1 MKNIYFIADIA
12 ANHDGD
18 INRAK
23 KLCLLAKESGANA
36 VKFQHFK
43 ASTIVSDKGFK
54 DLGSNLS
61 HQSSWDKSIY
71 EVYQDASVPL
81 DWTPEL
87 KSYCDEI
94 EIDFFTTPYDLD
106 YVDYLDQYVSMYKIG
121 SGDITWTQLL
131 NKVAQKNKSVLLA
144 SGASDISD
152 VIRAMDILLSY
163 DIPVTL
169 MQCNTNYTVNEEN
182 FKYIN
187 LNVLKTYASMYPNIT
202 LGLSDHTLGHET
214 VLGAVALGATFIEKH
229 FTDDNNRKGPD
240 HKFSMNP
247 DTWKQMVI
255 STRLLESALGNSI
268 KRVEYNEKETSILQR
283 RSIRVNKDLKVGH
296 EITENDICYVRP
308 CPKDAFPIYV
318 NPIGKILLSNKEKN
332 NYINSHDIK

>member
-61 HQSSWDKSIY
+61 HQSSWGKSIY

>member
-61 HQSSWDKSIY
+61 HQSSWGKSIY

-131 NKVAQKNKSVLLA
+131 NKVAQKNKPVLLA

>member
-1 MKNIYFIADIA
+1 
-12 ANHDGD
+12 
-18 INRAK
+18 
-23 KLCLLAKESGANA
+23 
-36 VKFQHFK
+36 
-43 ASTIVSDKGFK
+43 
-54 DLGSNLS
+54 
-61 HQSSWDKSIY
+61 
-71 EVYQDASVPL
+71 
-81 DWTPEL
+81 
-87 KSYCDEI
+87 
-94 EIDFFTTPYDLD
+94 
-106 YVDYLDQYVSMYKIG
+106 
-121 SGDITWTQLL
+121 
-131 NKVAQKNKSVLLA
+131 
-144 SGASDISD
+144 
-152 VIRAMDILLSY
+152 MDILLSY

-247 DTWKQMVI
+247 DTWKQMHI
-255 STRLLESALGNSI
+255 STKFLESALGNSI